1 MAPFRRS
8 WVLRL
13 LGVVA
18 AGSVAA
24 SLALPHYAGA
34 QAVPQAADVPTQ
46 LKQVKAA
53 LADVKADAKKLARAL
68 DRANQALNRAENEL
82 EEAELQRLGAHA
94 RGVRANAALQD
105 ATVRVERLR
114 RVLGDR
120 ARGIY
125 MAGDPAG
132 LSALV
137 RNDQVDQLLSQVT
150 MLDHLARESNES
162 LADLVIAQQDYALAR
177 QALGEAE
184 RDARRAGVVINRKIA
199 EAVELRDLRLQAK
212 QKLDDKIRALQGEE
226 AVLRA
231 TQQQRLARQ
240 AGIVRG
246 GGKCDLSGTSDAEYF
261 IIMKESGGD
270 PTADNPNSTAFG
282 LGQLLLDLRRRIL
295 GANYDTIDC
304 GLQLMA
310 FRTYVRERYGT
321 AEAAKAFWLSHGWY

>member
-1 MAPFRRS
+1 
-8 WVLRL
+8 L

-18 AGSVAA
+18 VGSVA
-24 SLALPHYAGA
+24 LALPHYAGA
-34 QAVPQAADVPTQ
+34 QVAQQAADVPTQ

-82 EEAELQRLGAHA
+82 EEAELQRLSAHA
-94 RGVRANAALQD
+94 RGVRATAALQD

-132 LSALV
+132 LTALV
-137 RNDQVDQLLSQVT
+137 RNERVDELLSQVT

-162 LADLVIAQQDYALAR
+162 LADLVIAQQDYALAK
-177 QALGEAE
+177 QALAEAE
-184 RDARRAGVVINRKIA
+184 RDAGRAGVVINRKIA

-212 QKLDDKIRALQGEE
+212 EKLDDKIRLLEGEE

-231 TQQQRLARQ
+231 TEQQRLARQ
-240 AGIVRG
+240 AGVVRG

-261 IIMKESGGD
+261 IIMKESRGD
-270 PTADNPNSTAFG
+270 PTADNPTSTAFG
-282 LGQLLLDLRRRIL
+282 LGQLLLDLRKRIL

-321 AEAAKAFWLSHGWY
+321 AEAAQAFWLSHGWY